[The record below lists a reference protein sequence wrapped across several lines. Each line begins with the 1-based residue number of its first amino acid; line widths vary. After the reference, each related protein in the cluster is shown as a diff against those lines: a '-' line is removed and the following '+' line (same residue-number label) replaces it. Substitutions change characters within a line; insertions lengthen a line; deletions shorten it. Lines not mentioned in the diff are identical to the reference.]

1 MKPCNTNSVN
11 QKYWYDIGIT
21 GQNVP
26 SVASNITDPNITTI
40 QPPQSAWWMTLD
52 HGCKSAENTPVY
64 VWDRNWDN
72 TTNTCQKFRYNNNN
86 NYTITNPYG
95 KCMDAGDI
103 NSGNNRWLRFSTCH
117 GGNNQKWLQ
126 EAQNKGGR
134 IWSSQKNSSNQVVCI
149 EHSGMT
155 NGNAIYV
162 NTCNGNDAQKWYPDM
177 GITIQDMPSTINY
190 KMMRS
195 YYNGSYGMNIY
206 GGGSNN
212 QAQVKMYALS
222 GTDNE
227 LMTNNSNYELVF
239 KNGKCLD
246 AGDVNNSNNRW
257 LRINDC
263 TGGYNQKWYFD
274 NNRLVSLANQGLC
287 VDSASGDSNG
297 SYLYLYP
304 CHTGN
309 NQKWGL
315 N

>member
-1 MKPCNTNSVN
+1 
-11 QKYWYDIGIT
+11 
-21 GQNVP
+21 
-26 SVASNITDPNITTI
+26 
-40 QPPQSAWWMTLD
+40 
-52 HGCKSAENTPVY
+52 
-64 VWDRNWDN
+64 
-72 TTNTCQKFRYNNNN
+72 
-86 NYTITNPYG
+86 
-95 KCMDAGDI
+95 
-103 NSGNNRWLRFSTCH
+103 
-117 GGNNQKWLQ
+117 
-126 EAQNKGGR
+126 
-134 IWSSQKNSSNQVVCI
+134 
-149 EHSGMT
+149 MT

-287 VDSASGDSNG
+287 VVIRKSP
-297 SYLYLYP
+297 YLACKP
-304 CHTGN
+304 I
-309 NQKWGL
+309 KP
-315 N
+315 